1 MKQLA
6 PLFLLLVTMSGTPG
20 LVQGADTP
28 LAFDDAVLQDRYDG
42 LLAELRCLVCQNQSL
57 ADSHAE
63 LADDLRGE
71 VHRMLADGA
80 SDAEIRNFMVD
91 RYGDFALYNPR
102 ASGKTLV
109 LWVVPAAFLLL
120 GGLFLANIVRKR
132 MAMPID
138 DDPDAGS

>member
-1 MKQLA
+1 MKVLLSLFAVLLA
-6 PLFLLLVTMSGTPG
+6 ST
-20 LVQGADTP
+20 A
-28 LAFDDAVLQDRYDG
+28 LAIDKDEPFDDPALQARYDKII
-42 LLAELRCLVCQNQSL
+42 EEVRCLKCQNATIKDSPAFL
-57 ADSHAE
+57 AT
-63 LADDLRGE
+63 DLRRE
-71 VHRMLADGA
+71 IRRMLLEGYTDEQIF
-80 SDAEIRNFMVD
+80 DFMVE

-138 DDPDAGS
+138 DEPDTGS

>member
-1 MKQLA
+1 MKIVLSLFAVLLA
-6 PLFLLLVTMSGTPG
+6 STAL
-20 LVQGADTP
+20 AIDTDEP
-28 LAFDDAVLQDRYDG
+28 FDDPELQARYDKII
-42 LLAELRCLVCQNQSL
+42 EEVRCLKCQNATIKDSPAFL
-57 ADSHAE
+57 AT
-63 LADDLRGE
+63 DLRRE
-71 VHRMLADGA
+71 IRRMLLEGYTDEQIF
-80 SDAEIRNFMVD
+80 DFMVE

-138 DDPDAGS
+138 DEPDTGS

>member
-1 MKQLA
+1 MKILLSLFAVLLA
-6 PLFLLLVTMSGTPG
+6 STAL
-20 LVQGADTP
+20 AIDTDEP
-28 LAFDDAVLQDRYDG
+28 FDDPALQARYDKII
-42 LLAELRCLVCQNQSL
+42 EEVRCLKCQNATIKDSPAFL
-57 ADSHAE
+57 AT
-63 LADDLRGE
+63 DLRRE
-71 VHRMLADGA
+71 IRRMLLEGYTDEQIF
-80 SDAEIRNFMVD
+80 DFMVE

-138 DDPDAGS
+138 DEPDPGS

>member
-1 MKQLA
+1 MRMLFSLMALCFLA
-6 PLFLLLVTMSGTPG
+6 STALAIDAEEPLEDPE
-20 LVQGADTP
+20 
-28 LAFDDAVLQDRYDG
+28 LQARY
-42 LLAELRCLVCQNQSL
+42 EQIIEEIRCLKCQNATIKDSPAFL
-57 ADSHAE
+57 AT
-63 LADDLRGE
+63 DLRRE
-71 VHRMLADGA
+71 IRRMLLEGYSNDQIF
-80 SDAEIRNFMVD
+80 DFMVD